1 LSSNIKFLFS
11 YFGTGYLARHFL
23 ISTFYFSLYLNV
35 TNNWQLRLMAVSGL
49 LLYPFARFVY
59 DSFINTL
66 LTDTIIIS
74 NPILFLTW
82 SFIRNLFLF
91 SFAIFLAPLA
101 FLLVAA
107 NSMTRKNQ
115 DGL

>member
-1 LSSNIKFLFS
+1 LSSYIKYLLR
-11 YFGTGYLARHFL
+11 YFGIGYLARQFL

-35 TNNWQLRLMAVSGL
+35 ANNWQLRLIAVSGL

-59 DSFINTL
+59 DSFINYIMA
-66 LTDTIIIS
+66 DTIIIS
-74 NPILFLTW
+74 NPIIFLTW

-91 SFAIFLAPLA
+91 SFTIFLAPLA

-107 NSMTRKNQ
+107 NSITRKNQ